1 MGNNQHLKRHGMP
14 TLWSVE
20 RKNDKFIT
28 KPNPGSHKTKY
39 VVPVVVLLRD
49 ILGYAKTAKEVKLI
63 IHEETAGVFINGK
76 KVTDIK
82 SPVGIFDVFE
92 IKKTQEKYILVFNDL
107 GKVKLSPV
115 KDDLLFLKISSKTVL
130 PGKKCQLNFMNGF
143 NLIVDQKTFDSI
155 KVNDTVVFDFVKK
168 KVASVFNLKEGSFVY
183 IFDGKF
189 QGSAG
194 KLQSFDTYN
203 GLTRDVAHIEIEG
216 HTHSTAK
223 DYCFAV
229 GTKKEDLKRF
239 A

>member
-1 MGNNQHLKRHGMP
+1 MGNNQHLKRHAMP
-14 TLWSVE
+14 TLWPAE
-20 RKNDKFIT
+20 RKNEKFIT

-49 ILGYAKTAKEVKLI
+49 VLKHAKTAKEVKLI
-63 IHEETAGVFINGK
+63 IHTGDVLINGK
-76 KVTDIK
+76 KASDIK
-82 SPVGIFDVFE
+82 APVGIFDVFE
-92 IKKTQEKYILVFNDL
+92 IKKTAEKYVLLFNEF
-107 GKVKLSPV
+107 GKVKLSNV
-115 KDDLLFLKISSKTVL
+115 KDDLLFLKVTSKTVL
-130 PGKKCQLNFMNGF
+130 PANKLQLNFMNGF
-143 NLIVDQKTFDSI
+143 NLIVDEKTFAQT

-168 KVASVFNLKEGSFVY
+168 KVVSTYALKEGSFVY

-194 KLQSFDTYN
+194 KIVSFDEYN

-223 DYCFAV
+223 DYCFAI
-229 GTKKEDLKRF
+229 GNKKDDLKRF

>member
-28 KPNPGSHKTKY
+28 KPNPGSHKSKY

-49 ILGYAKTAKEVKLI
+49 ILSYAKTAKEVKLI
-63 IHEETAGVFINGK
+63 IHDGEGVLINGK
-76 KVTDIK
+76 KVADIK
-82 SPVGIFDVFE
+82 SPVGIFDIFE
-92 IKKTQEKYILVFNDL
+92 IKKTAEKYVLVFNDL

-115 KDDLLFLKISSKTVL
+115 KDDLLFLKVSSKTVL
-130 PGKKCQLNFMNGF
+130 PASKYQLNFMNGF
-143 NLIVDQKTFDSI
+143 NIIVDKKTFESV

-168 KVASVFNLKEGSFVY
+168 KVSSVFSLKEGSFVY

-203 GLTRDVAHIEIEG
+203 GLTRDVAHIDIEG
-216 HTHSTAK
+216 HTHTTAK

>member
-14 TLWSVE
+14 TLWSAE
-20 RKNDKFIT
+20 RKNEKFIA
-28 KPNPGSHKTKY
+28 KPNPGSHKMKY

-49 ILGYAKTAKEVKLI
+49 ILKYAKTSKEAKLI
-63 IHEETAGVFINGK
+63 IHDDEVLVNGK
-76 KVTDIK
+76 KITDIK
-82 SPVGIFDVFE
+82 FAIGIFDVLE
-92 IKKTQEKYILVFNDL
+92 IKKTNEKYVVVFNEL
-107 GKVKLSPV
+107 GKVKLTQV
-115 KDDLLFLKISSKTVL
+115 KDDLLFLKVTSKTAL
-130 PGKKCQLNFMNGF
+130 KENKFQLNFMNGF
-143 NLIVDQKTFDSI
+143 NLIVDKKVFAST

-168 KVASVFNLKEGSFVY
+168 KIIETISLKEGAFVY

-194 KLQSFDTYN
+194 KLKSFDIYS
-203 GLTRDVAHIEIEG
+203 GLTRDVAHIDIEG
-216 HTHSTAK
+216 HVHTTAK